1 MQSDN
6 AAARRLKVVA
16 EADPGALVRV
26 LQFFQGRN
34 IVPRRAASLRIARE
48 IIEIEV
54 EVDAADCTDEAFR
67 AVVAKVDQLPIV
79 IAAVVC

>member
-34 IVPRRAASLRIARE
+34 IVPRRAFSLRIARE

-54 EVDAADCTDEAFR
+54 EVDPADCTEEAFR

-79 IAAVVC
+79 IAAVVY

>member
-34 IVPRRAASLRIARE
+34 IVPRRAFSLRIARE
-48 IIEIEV
+48 ILEV
-54 EVDAADCTDEAFR
+54 EVDVADCTEEAFR